1 MPLSSPLFVI
11 YGDYG
16 YSPRDRGAGR
26 SEAARKM
33 IFFRNRGGISKGGDR
48 NWPTASYRDSHR
60 SCSLLSSPL
69 SATDPRFELETF
81 VFFSTIDRIYV
92 SRFEVNFILLFNRM
106 KYVLSRTDVE
116 ERRLSRFQI
125 LSTRVI
131 KLHTGSTMGRE
142 RSIRK
147 REKKNF
153 LLERNVFFLR
163 RSSSP
168 FLLARF
174 INNDD
179 PVR

>member
-92 SRFEVNFILLFNRM
+92 HVCISFRGQFYTPLQPNEIRIIITDGRRGKETLSFSNTFHPCDKIAHRFHNGKGTFDSKE
-106 KYVLSRTDVE
+106 
-116 ERRLSRFQI
+116 
-125 LSTRVI
+125 
-131 KLHTGSTMGRE
+131 
-142 RSIRK
+142 
-147 REKKNF
+147 REKKF
-153 LLERNVFFLR
+153 PPRAKRVFPPSIIIAVPSR
-163 RSSSP
+163 
-168 FLLARF
+168 A
-174 INNDD
+174 
-179 PVR
+179 VYK